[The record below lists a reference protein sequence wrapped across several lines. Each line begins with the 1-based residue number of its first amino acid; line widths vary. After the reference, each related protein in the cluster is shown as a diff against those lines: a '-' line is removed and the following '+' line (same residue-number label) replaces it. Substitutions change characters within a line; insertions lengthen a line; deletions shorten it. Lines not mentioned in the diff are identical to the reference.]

1 VEALARLTIRGRW
14 VVVALWIL
22 LTVAGAM
29 AAGKLADR
37 WFEQFSI
44 PGYSAYEANQ
54 RTMEKFGTGRQY
66 PMVLVFSV
74 KDGDIRQQ
82 TGLEAA
88 IASGAAVNEG
98 SRTSSWFSTKSD
110 AFVSEDGKT
119 MFAQIYPAGEST
131 FETILPIEETRAAV
145 AEKLPDGVTANV
157 TGVDAI
163 FQSQGEAGGP
173 SVLAET
179 LLGAAGALVI
189 LLFVFGTL
197 PAVLMPM
204 LVAISSIL
212 TTFLCVL
219 GLTYITDVSVVVQF
233 LVALVGLGIAID
245 YSLLM
250 IFRFREEMAKGLTVD
265 DAIVE
270 TMQHAGRS
278 VIVSGTTVAI
288 GLVSMLIIP
297 LPFIRSIG
305 LGGLLIPLV
314 CVLASIT
321 LTPAL
326 LRLLGP
332 NINRLRVMPKR
343 LLTPDDAESPFW
355 RRWAAIVA
363 RRPLIIFLAGMA
375 IVILLLIPAAQIN
388 PSDAEVARQPAAGDA
403 AAGREALAA
412 AGISAG
418 VFKPFTILIEGTSD
432 AAKVDAIGASVAKTD
447 GIAAVT
453 APPGDGWSRGDTTLL
468 EAFSATDGSSKD
480 SRKVIS
486 DLQDNVLPA
495 AAATAGA
502 GVDVNLGGSAPEE
515 RDFVH
520 AVYGN
525 FGWVLLFVII
535 LTFILLARAFRSVVL
550 PLKAVILN
558 LISLGCAYGVVVF
571 IFQMGHGSELIW
583 NVQATGAVISWI
595 PLMIFAFLYGISMD
609 YEVFMITRIRE
620 SYDETSDT
628 SEAISLGLART
639 GKLVTSGAGVL
650 MFAFFAL
657 STGPGLDIKLFGIG
671 LAAGVI
677 IDATLIRLLLVPSSM
692 QLLGRWNWWL
702 PKWMATVLRTTPS
715 PLEPKASAPQ
725 PQTDP

>member
-1 VEALARLTIRGRW
+1 MEALARFTIRGRW
-14 VVVALWIL
+14 VIVIFWLL

-29 AAGKLADR
+29 AAGKLTDR

-54 RTMEKFGTGRQY
+54 RTLKTFGTGRQY
-66 PMVLVFSV
+66 PMVAVFTV
-74 KDGDIRQQ
+74 KDGDVREQAGIE
-82 TGLEAA
+82 GAVAA
-88 IASGAAVNEG
+88 GAAENKGARV
-98 SRTSSWFSTKSD
+98 TSWFQTKD
-110 AFVSEDGKT
+110 DVFVSADHKT
-119 MFAQIYPAGEST
+119 MFANIYPAGEST
-131 FETILPIEETRAAV
+131 FTTVLPVKETRQAIAA
-145 AEKLPDGVTANV
+145 AAPPGVTTHV

-173 SVLAET
+173 SILFET
-179 LLGAAGALVI
+179 LLGALGALVI

-204 LVAISSIL
+204 LVAIASIL

-219 GLTYITDVSVVVQF
+219 GLTYVTNVSIVVQF

-250 IFRFREEMAKGLTVD
+250 IFRFREEMAKGLSVD

-288 GLVSMLIIP
+288 GLVSMVILP

-305 LGGLLIPLV
+305 LGGMLIPLV

-321 LTPAL
+321 LTPSL

-332 NINRLRVMPKR
+332 KINRLRVMPKR
-343 LLTPDDAESPFW
+343 LLTPDDAESGFW
-355 RRWAAIVA
+355 MRWARVVS
-363 RRPLIIFLAGMA
+363 RRPLPVFLVGMVLVA
-375 IVILLLIPAAQIN
+375 LLLIPASQIN
-388 PSDAEVARQPAAGDA
+388 PSDAETGKQPAAADA
-403 AAGREALAA
+403 AAGRQVLTD
-412 AGISAG
+412 AGITAG
-418 VFKPFTILIEGTSD
+418 VFKPFAILVEGTTDPEKLD
-432 AAKVDAIGASVAKTD
+432 AVA
-447 GIAAVT
+447 AAVAGAEGVVGAV
-453 APPGDGWSRGDTTLL
+453 APSGDDWRRGDKALI
-468 EAFSATDGSSKD
+468 EAFSGYDGSSKA

-486 DLQDNVLPA
+486 NLQDSVLPVAEA
-495 AAATAGA
+495 AAGP
-502 GVDVNLGGSAPEE
+502 GVTLTLGGSAPEE

-525 FGWVLLFVII
+525 FPYVLLFVIL
-535 LTFILLARAFRSVVL
+535 LTFILLTRAFRSIVL

-558 LISLGCAYGVVVF
+558 LISLACAYGVVVF
-571 IFQMGHGSELIW
+571 IFQQGHGSEAIW
-583 NVQATGAVISWI
+583 NVQATGVVISWI
-595 PLMIFAFLYGISMD
+595 PIMIFAFLYGISMD
-609 YEVFMITRIRE
+609 YEVFMITRMRE
-620 SYDETSDT
+620 AYDETRDT
-628 SEAISLGLART
+628 DQAISLGLART

-657 STGPGLDIKLFGIG
+657 STGPGLDIKQFGIG

-702 PKWMATVLRTTPS
+702 PAWTAKVLRTTPS
-715 PLEPKASAPQ
+715 PLEPRDGKPVASEA
-725 PQTDP
+725 

>member
-1 VEALARLTIRGRW
+1 
-14 VVVALWIL
+14 
-22 LTVAGAM
+22 M
-29 AAGKLADR
+29 
-37 WFEQFSI
+37 
-44 PGYSAYEANQ
+44 
-54 RTMEKFGTGRQY
+54 
-66 PMVLVFSV
+66 
-74 KDGDIRQQ
+74 
-82 TGLEAA
+82 
-88 IASGAAVNEG
+88 
-98 SRTSSWFSTKSD
+98 
-110 AFVSEDGKT
+110 
-119 MFAQIYPAGEST
+119 
-131 FETILPIEETRAAV
+131 
-145 AEKLPDGVTANV
+145 

-197 PAVLMPM
+197 PAVLMPL

-332 NINRLRVMPKR
+332 KINRFRVMPKR

-355 RRWAAIVA
+355 RRWAAVVS

-388 PSDAEVARQPAAGDA
+388 PSDAEVARQPAAADA
-403 AAGREALAA
+403 AAGREALAV
-412 AGISAG
+412 AGITAG

-432 AAKVDAIGASVAKTD
+432 SGKVEAIAGSVAGTD

-495 AAATAGA
+495 AAAAAGA
-502 GVDVNLGGSAPEE
+502 GVEVNLGGSAPEE

-583 NVQATGAVISWI
+583 NVQATGVVISWI

-620 SYDETSDT
+620 SYDETGDT

-715 PLEPKASAPQ
+715 PLEPSSAAQ
-725 PQTDP
+725 LQSDP